1 VLDRDE
7 ISHEEDPWWHTR
19 AIQGKAEKSP
29 QLAHP
34 VSNYLTSMLGKNDEL
49 SELRLKIGVP
59 TPVKRRIYRGEL
71 GKSLPSSSWSS
82 SSSSSS
88 SSAPKD
94 KNGMTPET
102 QPEEQVQL
110 SEAEQVKKGR
120 KKVDFDEFTKR
131 ADSLLSNFD
140 SQTAVVD

>member
-1 VLDRDE
+1 
-7 ISHEEDPWWHTR
+7 
-19 AIQGKAEKSP
+19 
-29 QLAHP
+29 
-34 VSNYLTSMLGKNDEL
+34 
-49 SELRLKIGVP
+49 
-59 TPVKRRIYRGEL
+59 
-71 GKSLPSSSWSS
+71 
-82 SSSSSS
+82 
-88 SSAPKD
+88 
-94 KNGMTPET
+94 MTPET